1 MLSVRNKKAVYWQ
14 TKHGSICTE
23 RINVGSVF
31 SIFVHMHICWP
42 PAASED
48 PAAGAVSGGAYG
60 QWLICSAQPGGRLG
74 HYHTSEKNA
83 QTPFIKN
90 T

>member
-1 MLSVRNKKAVYWQ
+1 
-14 TKHGSICTE
+14 
-23 RINVGSVF
+23 
-31 SIFVHMHICWP
+31 MHICWP

-83 QTPFIKN
+83 PTPFIKKYIKK
-90 T
+90 TGPPEGGLKRCKICPLGIFPHI